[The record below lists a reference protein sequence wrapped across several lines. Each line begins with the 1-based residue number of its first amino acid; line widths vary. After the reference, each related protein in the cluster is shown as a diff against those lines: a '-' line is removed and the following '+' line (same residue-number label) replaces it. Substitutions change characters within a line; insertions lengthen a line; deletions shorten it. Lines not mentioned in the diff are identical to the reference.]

1 MTEPTPYEKWPQDK
15 RTREQI
21 VQDWFG
27 RDLMMH
33 ARDLAWKKIPST
45 ATPEA
50 RELAKKAALDAL
62 YGVLQILEGAS
73 GDPIDAERAVEFLLL
88 GRVVQTH
95 DGGRDE
101 VLEEHEIC
109 PGCEGLTN
117 AFPRWIK
124 DNFGDA

>member
-1 MTEPTPYEKWPQDK
+1 MKEPTPYGQWPQDK
-15 RTREQI
+15 RSREQI

-27 RDLMMH
+27 RDLMAH

-45 ATPEA
+45 ASEEA

-62 YGVLQILEGAS
+62 HGVLQILDGTT
-73 GDPIDAERAVEFLLL
+73 GDAIDPERAVEFLLL

-101 VLEEHEIC
+101 ILEEHEIG
-109 PGCEGLTN
+109 PGGEGLTN